1 MVKLVFKI
9 NPIVNLFYHLEKG
22 GLSKRYVYA
31 PVEEYRQKALRTTER
46 VLLDN
51 FSFLL
56 DQENVHSVIIRAMGG
71 SDALEKANENLVTA
85 LNTYAN
91 ELTQIMRESWRDYL
105 KYFQDYVKLD
115 LEKFRENLQ
124 QLAPEIEEALIKLED
139 LLNLHWCEK
148 YVIYIVEPTSI
159 NFKPCGGAIYGEG
172 AVIEAHR
179 DLKTNDIIE
188 LPIHELSHITFDLTI
203 LRSIPEKLRRDFEC
217 VDEAIIFLIVNALL
231 NYLKAPPI
239 VEKYKDER
247 SKKTAFYAIQFWE
260 KWQNR
265 INSKIK
271 EDTFEDFLIKL
282 LRDDHLCLYSQKE
295 MEGLR

>member
-1 MVKLVFKI
+1 MVKVVFQI
-9 NPIVNLFYHLEKG
+9 NPIVNLFYHLERG
-22 GLSKRYVYA
+22 GLSKRYVHA
-31 PVEEYRQKALRTTER
+31 PVKEYRQKALKITEK
-46 VLLDN
+46 VLLDD

-56 DQENVHSVIIRAMGG
+56 DQENIHSVIIRAIGG

-85 LNTYAN
+85 LGTYAN
-91 ELTQIMRESWRDYL
+91 ELTQIMRETWRDYL
-105 KYFQDYVKLD
+105 KYFQDHVKPD
-115 LEKFRENLQ
+115 LEKLGENLQ
-124 QLAPEIEEALIKLED
+124 QLASEIEEELIKLQD
-139 LLNLHWCEK
+139 LLNLNWREK

-179 DLKTNDIIE
+179 DLKTGDMID
-188 LPIHELSHITFDLTI
+188 LLLHELSHSTFDLTI
-203 LRSIPEKLRRDFEC
+203 LRLIPEKLRRDFEY

-231 NYLKAPPI
+231 NYLKAPPK

-247 SKKTAFYAIQFWE
+247 SRKTAFYVIQFWE

-271 EDTFEDFLIKL
+271 KGTFEDFLTKL
-282 LRDDHLCLYSQKE
+282 LRDDHPCLCSEKE